1 MQGLRRVSFFSS
13 VALWRFD
20 GSVSSSH
27 RLSVPSLNILNFHF
41 RASFRSA
48 LFVFERSE
56 SFHKQVSDATL
67 NSSNVWFDP
76 SGQRNSARTTPQYQ
90 TNMFIV
96 GAPQTQA
103 TLVTRMSGNPC
114 AMQNFSV
121 CAKRTLHCNQTN
133 RTENKVESYWS
144 EAVIRMYNPK
154 RQRSSSKHALRFGS
168 IRFDGDRGPLWCNR
182 YFG

>member
-1 MQGLRRVSFFSS
+1 MLGVASGVLLSS

-48 LFVFERSE
+48 LFVFELAE

-67 NSSNVWFDP
+67 NPSDVWFDP
-76 SGQRNSARTTPQYQ
+76 SGQRNTARTTPQYQ

-103 TLVTRMSGNPC
+103 TLVTRMS
-114 AMQNFSV
+114 
-121 CAKRTLHCNQTN
+121 
-133 RTENKVESYWS
+133 
-144 EAVIRMYNPK
+144 
-154 RQRSSSKHALRFGS
+154 
-168 IRFDGDRGPLWCNR
+168 
-182 YFG
+182 